1 MKVIGL
7 TGGIGSGKSTIAG
20 IFEHLGVPVYNSDKS
35 AQKIYFKP
43 EVKKQVIEL
52 IGAEAYLTDSS
63 LNKEFIA
70 AAVFSDHQKLEQLN
84 SIIHPAVAKDFKEW
98 KEKQH
103 ASYLVKESAL
113 LFETGIYKEMD
124 ALVLVSADKDLR
136 IERVKKRD
144 HLTEEQVLQRINKQM
159 PEAEKEK
166 LAQFI
171 VSNNERQLVIPQV
184 LKIHQKIVE
193 SLEL

>member
-20 IFEHLGVPVYNSDKS
+20 IFERLGVPVYNSDKS
-35 AQKIYFKP
+35 AQKVYFKP
-43 EVKKQVIEL
+43 EIKKLVIEL
-52 IGAEAYLTDSS
+52 MGPEAYIGDTS

-70 AAVFSDHQKLEQLN
+70 SAVFSDNQKLEKLN
-84 SIIHPAVAKDFKEW
+84 LIIHPAVAKDFKEW

-103 ASYLVKESAL
+103 SAYLIKESAL

-124 ALVLVSADKDLR
+124 AVVLVSADADLR

-144 HLTEEQVLQRINKQM
+144 HLTEEQVLQRINKQW

-184 LKIHQKIVE
+184 LAIHEKILNSNH
-193 SLEL
+193 